1 MAIHSVSLDVGGRPI
16 TIETGKLARQ
26 ASGAVVVRQGE
37 SAVLVTVVGDTR
49 VLEADFLPLTVEYM
63 DRTGAYG
70 KIPGG
75 FHKREGRA
83 NEREVLVS
91 RLIDRPIRPQFPKHF
106 RNDTQIIA
114 TVLSYDPANDT
125 DILAVIG
132 ASAACHISDVP
143 MQRAVAAVRIIKV
156 GKEFIVNPGRLQ
168 MEEAE
173 LTLVVAGTADAIC
186 MVEGGAKEIDEVTT
200 IDAMDLAHAEIKR
213 IVAKIDELRGLA
225 GVPKRDVPPAPKANE
240 EIVKKVAEF
249 GREPLVAAM
258 ATKGKHERSD
268 AMRAARKALV
278 AQLLEGVEADKVKST
293 TADIEL
299 AWEKLK
305 ARLMRQQ
312 VTEMGLRIDGRAT
325 DEIRSIA
332 CEVSVAERAHGS
344 AIFTRG
350 ETQAFVTATLGIED
364 DAQRVDWAGST
375 NTTRRWLLQYNFP
388 PFSTG
393 EARRLGA
400 PKRRE
405 IGHSALAHRAME
417 AVLPDAKDFPYV
429 LRCSSDV
436 LESNG
441 SSSMATVC
449 GSTLALLDAGVP
461 LKKPV
466 AGIAMGLVKEGES
479 YAVLS
484 DILGDEDHLG
494 DMDFKVTGTV
504 DGITAFQ
511 MDTKIDSVPRAVML
525 RAMNQA
531 REGRLYILEE
541 MAQAISKPRAEL
553 SRYAPRITTIHINPD
568 KIRDVI
574 GPGGKTI
581 RGIQDRTG
589 TRLTID
595 DSGRIEVAST
605 DQAAADRAISMIR
618 ELTQEAEIGKL
629 YLGVVK
635 RTVDFGAFIEIFPG
649 TEGLVHISHL
659 AQERINKTTDVV
671 KEGDEVLVRVIDIDK
686 SGKIRLSRKEALAA
700 GV

>member
-1 MAIHSVSLDVGGRPI
+1 MAFHSVSLDVGGRPL

-83 NEREVLVS
+83 NEREVLIS

-156 GKEFIVNPGRLQ
+156 GKEFIVNPSRLQ

-225 GVPKRDVPPAPKANE
+225 GVPKREVAPAPKANE
-240 EIVKKVAEF
+240 EIVKKVAEL

-305 ARLMRQQ
+305 AKVMRQQ

-364 DAQRVDWAGST
+364 DAQRVDWAGSA

-449 GSTLALLDAGVP
+449 GSTLAMLDAGVP

-466 AGIAMGLVKEGES
+466 AGIAMGLVKEGDS

-494 DMDFKVTGTV
+494 DMDFKVTGTA